1 MNKFEREYIKSEV
14 CFFRKTKE
22 QFGELSNMASGF
34 SLQVNDV
41 IIPSAEALYQACR
54 YPLFPE
60 IQEEIISQS
69 SPMTAKMISKKY
81 QHYTRQ
87 DWEEIKFDVMYWVLQ
102 VKLLYNYERFSSILR
117 QTLDKP
123 IVELSHKDRT
133 WGAVEQNGIL
143 VGRNALG
150 RLLMQLRKEFI
161 FENKSIDRILPP
173 RKINGFLF
181 YGSEIEITQKI
192 AIEMLFNID

>member
-1 MNKFEREYIKSEV
+1 MNKYEREYIKNEV
-14 CFFRKTKE
+14 VFFRKTKE

-41 IIPSAEALYQACR
+41 IIPSAEALYQACK
-54 YPLFPE
+54 YPLFPK

-81 QHYTRQ
+81 QNFTRQ
-87 DWEEIKFDVMYWVLQ
+87 DWEEIKFDIMYWVLQ
-102 VKLLYNYERFSSILR
+102 VKLLYNYERFSRVLI

-123 IVELSHKDRT
+123 IVELSHKDRI